1 MGEATAERATYVVR
15 LTGSRN
21 EALLLRIVSLLRRKQ
36 ALVVSLSMHDA
47 PAGRRLSIRLDL
59 PPERLD
65 YVCAQLRNVVDVY
78 DVVVTPYADGEDSS
92 S

>member
-1 MGEATAERATYVVR
+1 M
-15 LTGSRN
+15 
-21 EALLLRIVSLLRRKQ
+21 
-36 ALVVSLSMHDA
+36 VVSLSMHDA